1 MKDRRPRITVTEA
14 SAGSGKTRLLTLRFL
29 AMLLSAKSPEPQK
42 ILAITFTN
50 DAAAEMKRRILE
62 WLKRAALLDA
72 DALAEIKSHAS
83 VFRPAITDGEI
94 VSAARLSLAGILE
107 NYLDLNVHTID
118 SFVNSIAL
126 SSCVEIGLPPRYEIV
141 TDVAG
146 HIGFVAADMLE
157 AAGTRSASSPAVL
170 SPVLSTLFDRFLE
183 SFLNIESSKSW
194 NPKNAF
200 IETAE
205 FFYGEE
211 NNRGKRFEA
220 SVIFP
225 TKNGSRASLGAG
237 QDIYERRKE
246 LLDACRAEAASVES
260 ARSRAPMLKK
270 LGEGLLEELSEPQI
284 DFFSSDLRGRLD
296 KYYED
301 LSLARYDA
309 YVDVH
314 EIFRDAIERYK
325 TRKRVVFISD
335 LNSKIASYVSSG
347 DIPSVYFMLGD
358 RIDHF
363 LIDEFQDTSEIQWRN
378 LAPLVENSVSSGG
391 SFFYVGDKKQALYR
405 WRGGRVR
412 LFDEAASSA
421 GPAETEV
428 VRLRKNYRSK
438 KNIVDFANASF
449 RVENLSKLGFSA
461 DELGA
466 YENSSQVI
474 GLARNEEGGR
484 VTVEKISEANSDEL
498 DDVLRPRILKIA
510 AELSGDRGR
519 FPRGG
524 VAVLV
529 RKNEDV
535 KKVTSWLLADGWPV
549 VSEITMSL
557 RENPFISQIIN
568 LLRFLD
574 LPSDDLAFAS
584 FITGDIFLAVAG
596 VERSE
601 IFEFL
606 ESNRRVRRG
615 LLAPP
620 LHLHHHIHHNPI
632 PHPLKLWEVFRDG
645 RPAVWE
651 DRFKPLVE
659 AAGYMPPYDLVSQFL
674 DEYSVMERF
683 PDNEIFFMRLLEIL
697 KERESPEG
705 NSLKDFLDYWTDGR
719 PRDFEVVLSGDV
731 DAIKVSTIHRAKG
744 LSFPAVIMPFAL
756 SGRNIDK
763 YVEENGALALRS
775 VSAKYA
781 KFSRIVESLRSQ
793 ATAEELLDE
802 VNVAYVGVTRAE
814 DELRLILYETR
825 NKKNP
830 FMAIFDE
837 GDTGV
842 VSERYAVAPD
852 DKAAPAPVS
861 PASSLSLGA
870 LLPRK
875 RQKKWWENLAREL
888 PDGDEVFDA
897 ARREAI
903 RRGAVAHLALSKI
916 HGPLL
921 AGVSTDN
928 VVRQAV
934 ASAAKESRYSFPT
947 RDIEEKILSLFKNEE
962 FASWFAAPGAN
973 EKELADE
980 TGRIMR
986 IDRLADG
993 HVREAGAPDGKKI
1006 IVEYKTGEEYDER
1019 HAAQVLRYKKYASRI
1034 YPSVE
1039 FDCRL
1044 VYVDEGKIVAP

>member
-1 MKDRRPRITVTEA
+1 MKDHRPRITVTEA

-62 WLKRAALLDA
+62 WLKRAALLD
-72 DALAEIKSHAS
+72 DSALAEIKSHAS
-83 VFRPAITDGEI
+83 LLRPTIVEREI

-157 AAGTRSASSPAVL
+157 SAGTSSASSEV
-170 SPVLSTLFDRFLE
+170 FERFLAA
-183 SFLNIESSKSW
+183 FLNIESSKSW

-200 IETAE
+200 IEAAE
-205 FFYGEE
+205 FLYGEE

-225 TKNGSRASLGAG
+225 TQNGSRAAPGSGR
-237 QDIYERRKE
+237 DIYARRKE

-284 DFFSSDLRGRLD
+284 DFFSSALRGRLD
-296 KYYED
+296 KYFED

-309 YVDVH
+309 YVDAH

-325 TRKRVVFISD
+325 SSKRVVFISD

-347 DIPSVYFMLGD
+347 DVPSVYFMLGD

-421 GPAETEV
+421 GPAEAEV

-449 RVENLSKLGFSA
+449 SVENLSKLGFSA

-466 YENSSQVI
+466 YKNSSQVI
-474 GLARNEEGGR
+474 GLARNEKGGR
-484 VTVEKISEANSDEL
+484 FTVEKISGANSDEL
-498 DDVLRPRILKIA
+498 DDALRPRILEIA

-519 FPRGG
+519 FGRGG

-557 RENPFISQIIN
+557 RENRFISQIIN

-584 FITGDIFLAVAG
+584 FITGDIFLAAAG

-601 IFEFL
+601 IFEFI

-615 LLAPP
+615 PLAPP
-620 LHLHHHIHHNPI
+620 HHLHHPI
-632 PHPLKLWEVFRDG
+632 PLGLWKVFRDG
-645 RPAVWE
+645 RPALWE
-651 DRFKPLVE
+651 ERFKPLVE

-683 PDNEIFFMRLLEIL
+683 PDNEIFFMRFLEIL

-705 NSLKDFLDYWTDGR
+705 NSLKDFLDYWTAGR

-731 DAIKVSTIHRAKG
+731 DAIKVSTIHGAKG
-744 LSFPAVIMPFAL
+744 LSFPAVIMPFAPA
-756 SGRNIDK
+756 GRNIDK
-763 YVEENGALALRS
+763 YVEPRTDGSCFDALSLRS

-781 KFSRIVESLRSQ
+781 KFSRKVASLRSQ

-814 DELRLILYETR
+814 DELRLILYETSK
-825 NKKNP
+825 KKNP

-837 GDTGV
+837 GDTGI
-842 VSERYAVAPD
+842 VSQRHAAASD
-852 DKAAPAPVS
+852 DKALMVS
-861 PASSLSLGA
+861 VSAASSLSA
-870 LLPRK
+870 PLPRK

-897 ARREAI
+897 ARREAV

-916 HGPLL
+916 HGPL
-921 AGVSTDN
+921 ASASTDN

-934 ASAAKESRYSFPT
+934 ASAAKESRYPRPT
-947 RDIEEKILSLFKNEE
+947 LDIEDKILSLFKNEE

-986 IDRLADG
+986 IDRLAD
-993 HVREAGAPDGKKI
+993 AAPDGKKI

-1034 YPSVE
+1034 YPSVK

-1044 VYVDEGKIVAP
+1044 VYVDEGRIVAP